1 MFSVSHSVLWRRS
14 WALISSQLGFCLGV
28 HEFVNEDDIM
38 KLDGFE
44 KEIFAVVSWSRVR
57 VYFIMNFADYIIIS
71 NSSLTVTDE
80 NNFT

>member
-1 MFSVSHSVLWRRS
+1 M
-14 WALISSQLGFCLGV
+14 

-38 KLDGFE
+38 KLNGFE

-57 VYFIMNFADYIIIS
+57 VYFIINFADYIIIC

>member
-1 MFSVSHSVLWRRS
+1 M
-14 WALISSQLGFCLGV
+14 

-44 KEIFAVVSWSRVR
+44 KEICAVLSWSRVR
-57 VYFIMNFADYIIIS
+57 VFFIINFAGYRIIS

-80 NNFT
+80 NNFI

>member
-1 MFSVSHSVLWRRS
+1 M
-14 WALISSQLGFCLGV
+14 

-38 KLDGFE
+38 KLNGFE

>member
-1 MFSVSHSVLWRRS
+1 M
-14 WALISSQLGFCLGV
+14 